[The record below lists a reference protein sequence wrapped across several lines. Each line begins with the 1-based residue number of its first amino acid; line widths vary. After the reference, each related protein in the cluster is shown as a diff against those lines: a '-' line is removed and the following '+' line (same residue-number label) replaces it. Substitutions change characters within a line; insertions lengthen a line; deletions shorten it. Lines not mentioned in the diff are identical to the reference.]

1 VAAASGVSGYGG
13 GGGGGAGTQAQPN
26 PNNPAEYCSTVP
38 PLQQAQAQT
47 GRLRGEVR
55 SEALSDVTGPGRDN
69 AALKVSGGEGG
80 NGDACLTRSNMSAYD
95 HAGCQTDA
103 LQPDLYTREG
113 MKFRIVF
120 CICM

>member
-1 VAAASGVSGYGG
+1 MSSALLSQEREAWSRERSRLEKA
-13 GGGGGAGTQAQPN
+13 
-26 PNNPAEYCSTVP
+26 
-38 PLQQAQAQT
+38 LQQAQAQT

-55 SEALSDVTGPGRDN
+55 SEALSDVTGPDLDN

-103 LQPDLYTREG
+103 LQPDLYTREW